1 MTKSEKNYIIRNGGA
16 PVYLTGIE
24 SVKGHPI
31 IYHYDTKDP
40 KKAMRFTEEEARDL
54 AEKRHAVMERI
65 G

>member
-1 MTKSEKNYIIRNGGA
+1 MAKSEKNYILRNGAA

-24 SVKGHPI
+24 TVKGKPI

-40 KKAMRFTEEEARDL
+40 KKAKRFTEEEAREL

-65 G
+65 R